1 MFLVNDSVI
10 EFKRELL
17 IDNGLEKVI
26 PFLLSN
32 IVNLES
38 WYGSIVGRGVL
49 TPLFYEDP
57 PILPRLLFQ
66 FLSNPSPP
74 FPCHLQ
80 CSPPFLIQLSCFS
93 GWMGDHATSD
103 VLSYLM
109 VSWMYPCQAW
119 RPWCVFYATRRHVY
133 WGLTHDVVLCW
144 YSDLIS
150 HTQKHTSNSGA
161 SRLIHP

>member
-10 EFKRELL
+10 EFKRELV

-57 PILPRLLFQ
+57 PILLRLLFQ
-66 FLSNPSPP
+66 FLSNSSTPPPSLSPP
-74 FPCHLQ
+74 
-80 CSPPFLIQLSCFS
+80 
-93 GWMGDHATSD
+93 T
-103 VLSYLM
+103 
-109 VSWMYPCQAW
+109 
-119 RPWCVFYATRRHVY
+119 
-133 WGLTHDVVLCW
+133 LTPIPHSVVLFLWLNGWSCDIW
-144 YSDLIS
+144 CAILLNGIMDVPMSSLKTLMCVLCNKAPCLLRSDTCGFLLVLWLDI
-150 HTQKHTSNSGA
+150 KHTETHIKLRGQ
-161 SRLIHP
+161 